1 MAKEHQ
7 TSAQPWGTLE
17 ELLLACAVNRHG
29 TKSWDSIAMEVQN
42 RSSTV
47 APALLTPQ
55 DCRDKFHDLRRRFTS
70 KSDDADDSARLP
82 LMVDELKRVRVE
94 ELRREVRR
102 RDVSI
107 V

>member
-29 TKSWDSIAMEVQN
+29 PESWDSIAMEVQN
-42 RSSTV
+42 RNSSV
-47 APALLTPQ
+47 SPAFLTPQ
-55 DCRDKFHDLRRRFTS
+55 NCRDKFHDLKRRFMS
-70 KSDDADDSARLP
+70 KNDDDDSACSL
-82 LMVDELKRVRVE
+82 LVVDELKRIRVE